1 MSEKKTIKLRWEY
14 LLPAI
19 LKVAIIAVG
28 FMTFGKKTTVV
39 GAEEYV
45 EKLERKMASSLSK
58 ISGAGEVTVMISV
71 DEGVGTIIAEDVKI
85 TEENGKTTKSSSPVL
100 VGGKPIVLGEKYP
113 EIKGVV
119 VVCKG
124 AGNIRVKMA
133 VLDAVTTMFGI
144 PANKV
149 QILAQ

>member
-19 LKVAIIAVG
+19 LIVAIIAVG